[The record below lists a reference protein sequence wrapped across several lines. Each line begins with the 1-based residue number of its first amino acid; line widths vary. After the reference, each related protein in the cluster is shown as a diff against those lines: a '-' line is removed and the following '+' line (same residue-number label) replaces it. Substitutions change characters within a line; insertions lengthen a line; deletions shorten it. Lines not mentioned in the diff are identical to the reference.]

1 MRWDRMESNGG
12 RAGDSRMRLLVA
24 KGSFAPMGG
33 AERDIIRNLPSLSKT
48 FSVSVATLESSAELE
63 SVCREIGVQLMLP
76 SLEWSKSSS
85 VVSRVLDSDF
95 SRATECWKSITEL
108 MDGMSGLDC
117 IHLTSGDGS
126 LAILEILPDDVA
138 IHLHL
143 LEPHRG
149 LHEDVLHRRIDGSP
163 KRNLGLT
170 KAALT
175 LARKRDLTTIRELY
189 ARDRSFI
196 SGNSEFTSSRIGDVY
211 GVPSGVLLPSLGIDE
226 FTQNPLNDE
235 PNKVEGPSEPY
246 VVTIGKASWVKG
258 TWETVSMLQGSGH
271 SLALIGGGDSDD
283 LDSLI
288 GHAEE
293 CEVGIW
299 IAPRLSSADLCSVV
313 RGARAVVS
321 MAHSEPFGLSPIEAQ
336 TIGTPALFVDDG
348 GFRETISDR
357 KSGRLLPRGDYSAWH
372 DALTE
377 AGEEDTRLKW
387 AENGRK
393 SILTKGLNPDSFSE
407 RLENIFIE
415 ISRN

>member
-1 MRWDRMESNGG
+1 MESNGG
-12 RAGDSRMRLLVA
+12 RAEDSRMRLLVA

-288 GHAEE
+288 SHAEE

-336 TIGTPALFVDDG
+336 TIGTPALFVD
-348 GFRETISDR
+348 E
-357 KSGRLLPRGDYSAWH
+357 GRIQGDN
-372 DALTE
+372 L
-377 AGEEDTRLKW
+377 R
-387 AENGRK
+387 
-393 SILTKGLNPDSFSE
+393 
-407 RLENIFIE
+407 
-415 ISRN
+415 

>member
-1 MRWDRMESNGG
+1 
-12 RAGDSRMRLLVA
+12 MRLLVA

-33 AERDIIRNLPSLSKT
+33 AERDIIRNLPSLSKR

-95 SRATECWKSITEL
+95 SRAIECWKSIADL
-108 MDGMSGLDC
+108 IDGMSGLDC

-149 LHEDVLHRRIDGSP
+149 LHENVLHRRIDGSP
-163 KRNLGLT
+163 KRNLGVT

-175 LARKRDLTTIRELY
+175 LARRRDLTTIRELS

-226 FTQNPLNDE
+226 FTQNPSNDE

-258 TWETVSMLQGSGH
+258 TWETV
-271 SLALIGGGDSDD
+271 
-283 LDSLI
+283 
-288 GHAEE
+288 
-293 CEVGIW
+293 
-299 IAPRLSSADLCSVV
+299 
-313 RGARAVVS
+313 
-321 MAHSEPFGLSPIEAQ
+321 
-336 TIGTPALFVDDG
+336 
-348 GFRETISDR
+348 
-357 KSGRLLPRGDYSAWH
+357 
-372 DALTE
+372 
-377 AGEEDTRLKW
+377 
-387 AENGRK
+387 
-393 SILTKGLNPDSFSE
+393 
-407 RLENIFIE
+407 
-415 ISRN
+415 